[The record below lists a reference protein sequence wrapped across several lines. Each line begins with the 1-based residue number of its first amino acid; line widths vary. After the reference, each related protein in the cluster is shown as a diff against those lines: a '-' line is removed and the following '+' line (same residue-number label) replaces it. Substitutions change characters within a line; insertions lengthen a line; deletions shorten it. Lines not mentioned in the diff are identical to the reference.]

1 MRKKFYSLDWSYIA
15 CFLGG
20 ILLVRSFIVPI
31 VQIFGLLD
39 IFGYVARSPVPIL
52 GIIADFGVCSEF
64 IPLALNFLRKL
75 PFIGTFL
82 ALPYVRDVV
91 AALTKFYS
99 T

>member
-1 MRKKFYSLDWSYIA
+1 MRKKFYSLDRSHIA
-15 CFLGG
+15 CCLGG

-39 IFGYVARSPVPIL
+39 VFGYVTKSTATIL
-52 GIIADFGVCSEF
+52 GIIVDFGARSEF

-82 ALPYVRDVV
+82 ALPYIRDAVV
-91 AALTKFYS
+91 ALTKFYS